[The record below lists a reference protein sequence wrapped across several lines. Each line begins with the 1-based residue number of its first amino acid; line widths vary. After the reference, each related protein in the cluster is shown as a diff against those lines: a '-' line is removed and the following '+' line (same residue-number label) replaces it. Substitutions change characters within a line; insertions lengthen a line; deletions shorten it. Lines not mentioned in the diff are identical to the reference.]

1 MRGKR
6 MLAAALLLAPV
17 VGFALQAG
25 APAPVVAAQS
35 TDGQWQRLQDYRGKV
50 VYVDF
55 WASWCAPC
63 RQALPQYERLY
74 RELAPSGFVVLAINV
89 DTEQRLAQRMLKQIP
104 MSFPVILDPQGV
116 LAERF
121 SPPTMPTGYLI
132 DRQGVVRYVHTG
144 YKAEDLPAFETLVRK
159 MVEENK

>member
-1 MRGKR
+1 MRGNL
-6 MLAAALLLAPV
+6 MLAAALLLASPAV
-17 VGFALQAG
+17 LALNPG
-25 APAPVVAAQS
+25 EPAPVVATKS

-74 RELAPSGFVVLAINV
+74 RELGPSGFVVLAINV

-159 MVEENK
+159 MVEEK